1 MEFVC
6 GYSGSCFRKA
16 DFESGVHEEWVTK
29 EKIIRNSQGGRDGML
44 QTTSW
49 PGQVGGS
56 HLDFRI
62 GGRRPELPPWLFQ

>member
-1 MEFVC
+1 MLARTAYSGCRDMEFVC

-44 QTTSW
+44 QTTS
-49 PGQVGGS
+49 
-56 HLDFRI
+56 
-62 GGRRPELPPWLFQ
+62 